1 MVCSENVEVGVDNA
15 HYERTTKKTTN
26 SQYFVYEL
34 VVFYPIYR
42 ISLFIDWKS
51 SAEIDASNFDL

>member
-15 HYERTTKKTTN
+15 
-26 SQYFVYEL
+26 
-34 VVFYPIYR
+34 PIYR